1 MTKEHM
7 TKDSIKKENMTNDKD
22 YDQQSHWLRILYMV
36 GFYIVYKVSDLVV
49 LVVVLLQ
56 ALVSTFGSGPNER
69 LTQFG
74 ASLATYISEIIRFL
88 SYADEKKPFPF
99 SEWPTNDSSE

>member
-1 MTKEHM
+1 MTEE
-7 TKDSIKKENMTNDKD
+7 SIKKEDVANNKD
-22 YDQQSHWLRILYMV
+22 YDQQSHWLRILYMI

-74 ASLATYISEIIRFL
+74 GSLATYISEIIRFL

-99 SEWPTNDSSE
+99 SEWPTTDSKK